1 MFDDYGQV
9 ALDDWQEGRFGDID
23 LTLVAPLVPLD
34 GQFGR
39 FPMLDTPVALDAAI
53 AQASGLYAVLDAALV
68 PGCEEYLA
76 SSGCRHDCLFRR
88 EARAEWGA
96 VGPWLVALPRGQR
109 LRRMLFTQTSPAPAW
124 QLWPHFPGLLI
135 ATDAGFDAV
144 LAHLR
149 RLTRLRAPDG
159 EWLYFRFWERHVLGA
174 LVQSGD
180 SLADLLLAP
189 MDGAATTW
197 IVPDPPGQRALLAR
211 RAAEATD
218 KPHRPPVL
226 TGQTLA
232 ALDAATARRQARVE
246 IAGALRDRP
255 PAEVARLLDD
265 PQIVDLREKLIA
277 LRVTQPEDR
286 RTAIALYLQAHAAGR
301 AAQAWQI
308 LTAPGVGAGVR
319 LWRVRH
325 VLGLQEIAT

>member
-1 MFDDYGQV
+1 
-9 ALDDWQEGRFGDID
+9 
-23 LTLVAPLVPLD
+23 
-34 GQFGR
+34 
-39 FPMLDTPVALDAAI
+39 
-53 AQASGLYAVLDAALV
+53 
-68 PGCEEYLA
+68 
-76 SSGCRHDCLFRR
+76 
-88 EARAEWGA
+88 
-96 VGPWLVALPRGQR
+96 
-109 LRRMLFTQTSPAPAW
+109 
-124 QLWPHFPGLLI
+124 
-135 ATDAGFDAV
+135 
-144 LAHLR
+144 
-149 RLTRLRAPDG
+149 
-159 EWLYFRFWERHVLGA
+159 

-255 PAEVARLLDD
+255 PAEVARLLHD
-265 PQIVDLREKLIA
+265 PQILDLREKLIA